1 MMLIKY
7 SWYSLCHGVTDYLT
21 GKGGHMC
28 EYAYTFE
35 RISVVPLSTSGISR
49 APGVQGLL
57 EQEHGGQQD

>member
-1 MMLIKY
+1 
-7 SWYSLCHGVTDYLT
+7 
-21 GKGGHMC
+21 MC